1 MTCNFALPPMLL
13 LLPSS
18 LVSQAGSLTWCLL
31 IILPFQNRTLSTS
44 LLFYHQWQGHYPYC
58 HSDSVTQGYF
68 FTLTFLMLHAFW
80 PGPYPTPFYFWY
92 CSDPFF
98 SFDPSVKFLTQNF
111 LPLFLTFIILFFFL
125 FVFKTNVASLKA
137 NCSQWIP
144 SFSLLAFSYPF
155 LFYILKASCLKFEIL
170 TKLYMRAF

>member
-1 MTCNFALPPMLL
+1 MMSFNYLTIPKQNSIHFSPFLSPMT
-13 LLPSS
+13 
-18 LVSQAGSLTWCLL
+18 
-31 IILPFQNRTLSTS
+31 RTLSLLS
-44 LLFYHQWQGHYPYC
+44 LRF
-58 HSDSVTQGYF
+58 SDSGLF

-80 PGPYPTPFYFWY
+80 PGPYPTLFYFWY

-125 FVFKTNVASLKA
+125 FVFKSNVASLKA

-144 SFSLLAFSYPF
+144 SFSLLAFSYPV